1 MDGELMSNAV
11 VRDPATFEV
20 FRNAISGLADQMAI
34 TVLRTAHSQI
44 VAESMDF
51 SAALCDAKGQLIAQ
65 ANTIPVHLGSTPE
78 AMKEIFVNFGS
89 NIAPGDI
96 YILNDPDQGGMHL
109 PDLFVIEPI
118 HEGQNLL
125 GFAVAIANHADV
137 GGWAAGSMAVQST
150 SIFAEGIQ
158 IPPSRLVDAGVMN
171 ETLLKVIMRNCREP
185 ELFLGDLESQLS
197 ACHAGANGIRELAH
211 RYGQNEYANLCA
223 DLLDY
228 SETLLLSALAQ
239 VPAGEYFFKDAM
251 DNDGLGHGPI
261 PLVVK
266 VTISATNVHFDF
278 TGSSAQVASALNAT
292 SSFTKSGAYAAL
304 QGAVG
309 RDIPPNAGFYRPI
322 TFTIPSG
329 TILNPIRPAAR
340 GARGLTGLRV
350 IDLVLGALSPAFPD
364 TVPAGGDGSP
374 NTVAIGITEESGK
387 SIVIWDILC
396 GAWGARPNRDGLDA
410 ASSLGANLSN
420 TPVEEMER
428 AGLIRIDGYGY
439 IPDTGGPGKFRGGLA
454 TFRDM
459 TLLYGQAT
467 LRGRSDRRDFPPY
480 GLQGGKNGTPS
491 ANILNLGSPDEELL
505 PTKPSI
511 DVIAGARH
519 RHITASG
526 GGYGNALERDPEL
539 VLLDVLEE
547 KVTVAGA
554 MLDYGVVIENNE
566 IDHNATKVL
575 RSESKKTEN
584 EKGR

>member
-1 MDGELMSNAV
+1 MSNPV

-78 AMKEIFVNFGS
+78 AMKEIFEHFGS
-89 NIAPGDI
+89 HIAPGDI
-96 YILNDPDQGGMHL
+96 YILNDPDMGGMHL

-125 GFAVAIANHADV
+125 GFSVAIANHADV

-158 IPPSRLVDAGVMN
+158 IPPSRLVDAGVIN

-211 RYGQNEYANLCA
+211 RFGQQEYANLCA
-223 DLLDY
+223 ELLDY

-239 VPAGEYFFKDAM
+239 VPPGEYAFEDAM

-266 VTISATNVHFDF
+266 VTISATNAHFDF

-292 SSFTKSGAYAAL
+292 SSFTRSGAYAAL

-350 IDLVLGALSPAFPD
+350 IDLVLGALSRAFPE

-396 GAWGARPNRDGLDA
+396 GAWGARPDRDGLDA

-439 IPDTGGPGKFRGGLA
+439 IPDTGGAGKFRGGLA

-459 TLLYGQAT
+459 TLLYGEAT

-480 GLQGGKNGTPS
+480 GLHGGNNGSPS
-491 ANILNLGSPDEELL
+491 ANILNFGEATQELL

-511 DVIAGARH
+511 EVVAGTKH
-519 RHITASG
+519 RHVTASG
-526 GGYGNALERDPEL
+526 GGYGNPLERDPNL
-539 VLLDVLEE
+539 VLIDYREE
-547 KVTVAGA
+547 KVSAAGA
-554 MLDYGVVIENNE
+554 LRDYGVVIKDGEVDQQE
-566 IDHNATKVL
+566 TQVVRATRNKTDEQKGKVS
-575 RSESKKTEN
+575 R
-584 EKGR
+584 

>member
-1 MDGELMSNAV
+1 MSNPV
-11 VRDPATFEV
+11 IRDAATFEV

-78 AMKEIFVNFGS
+78 AMQQIFAHFGS
-89 NIAPGDI
+89 NIAPGDV
-96 YILNDPDQGGMHL
+96 YILNDPDLGGMHL

-118 HEGQNLL
+118 HEGHHLL
-125 GFAVAIANHADV
+125 GFSVAIANHADV

-197 ACHAGANGIRELAH
+197 ACHAGANGIRELSQ
-211 RYGQNEYANLCA
+211 RYGQQEYEDLCSE
-223 DLLDY
+223 LLDY
-228 SETLLLSALAQ
+228 SEALLLSVLAE
-239 VPAGEYFFKDAM
+239 VPSGEYFFEDAM

-266 VTISATNVHFDF
+266 VTITATTVHFDF
-278 TGSSAQVASALNAT
+278 TGSSVQVASALNAT

-322 TFTIPSG
+322 SFTIPSG

-396 GAWGARPNRDGLDA
+396 GAWGARPDRDGIDA

-459 TLLYGQAT
+459 TLLYSQAS

-480 GLQGGKNGTPS
+480 GLQGGHNGSPS
-491 ANILNLGSPDEELL
+491 ANILNLGAENEELL

-511 DVIAGARH
+511 DVVAGTTH
-519 RHITASG
+519 RHVTASG
-526 GGYGNALERDPEL
+526 GGYGNPLERDPVL
-539 VLLDVLEE
+539 VLIDLRED
-547 KVTVAGA
+547 KVTIAGA
-554 MLDYGVVIENNE
+554 LRDYGVVIKNDQ
-566 IDHNATKVL
+566 IDQEETASARKL
-575 RSESKKTEN
+575 RRK
-584 EKGR
+584 

>member
-1 MDGELMSNAV
+1 MSKPV
-11 VRDPATFEV
+11 IHDPATFEV

-78 AMKEIFVNFGS
+78 AMKEIFAHFGS
-89 NIAPGDI
+89 DITPGDI
-96 YILNDPDQGGMHL
+96 YILNDPDLGGMHL

-118 HEGQNLL
+118 HEEDHLL
-125 GFAVAIANHADV
+125 GFAVVIANHADV

-171 ETLLKVIMRNCREP
+171 DTLLKVIMRNCREP

-197 ACHAGANGIRELAH
+197 ACHAGAGGIRELAV
-211 RYGQNEYANLCA
+211 RYGQQEYEKLCGE
-223 DLLDY
+223 LLDY
-228 SETLLLSALAQ
+228 SETLLLAALAQ
-239 VPAGEYFFKDAM
+239 VPAGEYFFEDAM

-266 VTISATNVHFDF
+266 ATITATSVHFDF

-292 SSFTKSGAYAAL
+292 TSFTKSGAYAAL

-309 RDIPPNAGFYRPI
+309 QDIPPNAGFYRPI

-350 IDLVLGALSPAFPD
+350 IDLVLGALSSAFPE
-364 TVPAGGDGSP
+364 TVPASGDGSP

-396 GAWGARPNRDGLDA
+396 GAWGARPDRDGLDA

-439 IPDTGGPGKFRGGLA
+439 IPDTAGPGKFRGGLA

-459 TLLYGQAT
+459 TLLYDTAT

-480 GLQGGKNGTPS
+480 GLRGGEKGSPS
-491 ANILNLGSPDEELL
+491 ANILNLGSDNEELL

-511 DVIAGARH
+511 EIVAGTRH
-519 RHITASG
+519 RHVTASG

-539 VLLDVLEE
+539 VLTDFLEE
-547 KVTVAGA
+547 KVTEAGA
-554 MLDYGVVIENNE
+554 LRDYAVVISNNE
-566 IDHNATKVL
+566 IDNVKTAAARAL
-575 RSESKKTEN
+575 RVNKENKK
-584 EKGR
+584 G